1 MLKYLFTAFYRDGS
15 KFEQTD
21 GDISNIDPTKSAFYD
36 VDQNNLI
43 KFELSDGQQKI
54 SVNLDNGSFDINGF
68 PLNIGDDE
76 LPIRNNLRLIYYR
89 QNTVLFGPN
98 PSRDVVY
105 CLGWQTTFNGKN
117 YKKII
122 EFR

>member
-15 KFEQTD
+15 RFEQTI

-36 VDQNNLI
+36 VNQEDLI
-43 KFELSDGQQKI
+43 KFELSDGHQKI
-54 SVNLDNGSFDINGF
+54 SVNLENGSFDINGF
-68 PLNIGDDE
+68 ILNIGDDE

-89 QNTVLFGPN
+89 HNTVLFGPHS
-98 PSRDVVY
+98 SRDVVY